1 MFLKTEIWYN
11 DTLRRRCILNDR
23 YSKDLGVILDT
34 HVFGL
39 SLALHEVPNDESW
52 KAPKEYPFFLGSYR
66 LGIEQDNGCPIS
78 AAAYPESYASLFAVF
93 PHDQ

>member
-52 KAPKEYPFFLGSYR
+52 KAPK
-66 LGIEQDNGCPIS
+66 
-78 AAAYPESYASLFAVF
+78 
-93 PHDQ
+93 